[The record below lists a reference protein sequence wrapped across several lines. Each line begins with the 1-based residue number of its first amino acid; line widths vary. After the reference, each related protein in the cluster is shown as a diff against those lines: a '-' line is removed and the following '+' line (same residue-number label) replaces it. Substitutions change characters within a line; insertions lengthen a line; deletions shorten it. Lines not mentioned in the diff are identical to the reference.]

1 MKFETFALGVG
12 ITADYRLGV
21 RLRISCMCVAN
32 LERSRTTME
41 AEKRERRK
49 NRKQDNDTVVCV
61 SNVCDRICRSSLGL
75 YSHQRTY
82 TDNNLIII
90 IVVVVVYTH
99 ARTLTRTH
107 AHTHARMHAI
117 VYDSGCPAILLFL
130 FFPIG
135 FA

>member
-21 RLRISCMCVAN
+21 RLRTSRMGVAN

-49 NRKQDNDTVVCV
+49 NRKQDNDTAVCV
-61 SNVCDRICRSSLGL
+61 SNVCDRICRSSFGL
-75 YSHQRTY
+75 YSHQRNY

-90 IVVVVVYTH
+90 IVVVVHTH
-99 ARTLTRTH
+99 ARTLT
-107 AHTHARMHAI
+107 RMHAI

-135 FA
+135 FV

>member
-21 RLRISCMCVAN
+21 RLRTSRMGVAN

-49 NRKQDNDTVVCV
+49 NRKQDNDTAVCV
-61 SNVCDRICRSSLGL
+61 SNLWDRICRSSFGL

-90 IVVVVVYTH
+90 IVVVVYTH
-99 ARTLTRTH
+99 PRTLTRTH
-107 AHTHARMHAI
+107 ACMHAI

>member
-12 ITADYRLGV
+12 ITADYRLCV
-21 RLRISCMCVAN
+21 RLRTSCMGVAN

-49 NRKQDNDTVVCV
+49 NRKQDNDTAVCV
-61 SNVCDRICRSSLGL
+61 SNACDRICRSSFGH

-90 IVVVVVYTH
+90 IVVVVYTR
-99 ARTLTRTH
+99 ARTLTR
-107 AHTHARMHAI
+107 THARMHAI
-117 VYDSGCPAILLFL
+117 VYDSGCPTILLFL